1 MFDSLKQNLKQALR
15 ALRNNRLYTLII
27 VTMLTL
33 GISGTTVIFS
43 AVNSILLRPLPYA
56 NADRIV
62 YVWLS
67 EASRGIDKS
76 PLSIPELQDYRTQS
90 KTLDGVAAMFDT
102 TLNVSFAD
110 YPEQISVSLITS
122 NLLDVLGAKPL
133 LGRNF
138 LPEEEV
144 VGNHRVV
151 ILSHSLWQRRFG
163 GNPNIIGQSI
173 TANGNP
179 RVVVGIMPSD
189 FKFPNRETEIWM
201 PLALNPAEPETRGSR
216 WVIAVALPK
225 AGISLDQTQ
234 TDLSTIASR
243 LQQEYPEN
251 RGVTVRVVPLATEV
265 FGTIKLPLQML
276 LSATLIVLLI
286 VCANVASLMLARAA
300 VRERE
305 MAIRAALGAGRR
317 RLIWQLMIESIVL
330 ALTAGVLGTLLSL
343 WFVKLLVAYGV
354 HALPQLQDVGI
365 DRRALIFTAGL
376 SLLTSVLFGLVP
388 ALKASKPELQESLKE
403 GRRSTVLS
411 SGGRRLFN
419 MLVISEIT
427 LSFILLIGAGLLLR
441 SFIQLL
447 RVDPGFRPDN
457 VLTMEMSLT
466 GPKYRADSAAVSTF
480 FVQLMQR
487 IRTLPGVQTT
497 GATQSIPLGSGDRYY
512 MFVDSQDRAD
522 DSTREGRPSVAFFQI
537 TPEYFQAI
545 GTPLLRG
552 RAFVDQDDAQHPP
565 VAIISERVAQVYF
578 PNQDPVG
585 KNIHLG
591 EPGGWGPWLSVVG
604 VVPDIKF
611 EDLNTTPAMQVYTP
625 HQQGLQVQAPFTRM
639 VLAVRTTSD
648 PATLTTAIREQV
660 RSIDPNQPVTKIT
673 TLSQLLNDSLAQR
686 RFILLLLV
694 VFASMALLLAAI
706 GLYGTL
712 SYMVTQRRHEIATR
726 MALGAQQRDV
736 LTLILRQGMV
746 LVVIGVAMGLITAY
760 LATRLV
766 ESLLYS
772 VSPNDPFT
780 FLGVSLLI
788 AIISL
793 LASFVPA
800 YKASKVDPIKVLR
813 DG

>member
-1 MFDSLKQNLKQALR
+1 MFDSLKLSLKQALR
-15 ALRNNRLYTLII
+15 SLLSNRFYTLII

-76 PLSIPELQDYRTQS
+76 PLSIPELQDYRSQN
-90 KTLDGVAAMFDT
+90 KTLDGVAAMFDS
-102 TLNVSFAD
+102 TLNVSFTD
-110 YPEQISVSLITS
+110 YPEQITTSLISS

-138 LPEEEV
+138 MPEEEV
-144 VGNHRVV
+144 LGHHRVA

-179 RVVVGIMPSD
+179 RVVVGVMPAD
-189 FKFPNRETEIWM
+189 FKFPDRETEIWI
-201 PLALNPAEPETRGSR
+201 PLALNPSQPETRGSR

-225 AGISLDQTQ
+225 SGVKLDQAQ
-234 TDLSTIASR
+234 ADLSTIASR

-276 LSATLIVLLI
+276 LSATMIVLLI

-305 MAIRAALGAGRR
+305 LAIRAALGAGRR
-317 RLIWQLMIESIVL
+317 RLIWQLMTESIVL
-330 ALTAGVLGTLLSL
+330 ALGAGVLGTLLSL
-343 WFVKLLVAYGV
+343 WFIKLLIAYGV

-365 DRRALIFTAGL
+365 DRRALLFTAAL

-388 ALKASKPELQESLKE
+388 ALKVSKPKLQETLKE

-419 MLVISEIT
+419 VLVISEIT
-427 LSFILLIGAGLLLR
+427 LSVILLIGAGLLLR

-447 RVDPGFRPDN
+447 RVNPGFQPEN
-457 VLTMEMSLT
+457 VLTMETTLT
-466 GPKYRADSAAVSTF
+466 GPKYRESPAISAF
-480 FVQLMQR
+480 FTQLMQR
-487 IRTLPGVQTT
+487 IRALPGVQTA
-497 GATQSIPLGSGDRYY
+497 GATQCMPLGSGDKYY
-512 MFVDSQDRAD
+512 MFVDSQEHTD
-522 DSTREGRPSVAFFQI
+522 DTTREGRPSVAFFQI
-537 TPEYFQAI
+537 TPDYFQAI
-545 GTPLLRG
+545 GTPLLKG

-565 VAIISERVAQVYF
+565 VAIISERVAQIYF
-578 PNQDPVG
+578 PSQDPIG

-591 EPGGWGPWLSVVG
+591 APGGWGPWLSVVG
-604 VVPDIKF
+604 IVPDIRF
-611 EDLNTTPAMQVYTP
+611 EDLNQTPTMQVYTP
-625 HQQGLQVQAPFTRM
+625 HQQGQQVQAPFTRM
-639 VLAVRTTSD
+639 VLAVRTTTD
-648 PATLTTAIREQV
+648 PAALTTAIREQV
-660 RSIDPNQPVTKIT
+660 RSIDPNQPVTKIA
-673 TLSQLLNDSLAQR
+673 TLSQLLSDSLAQR
-686 RFILLLLV
+686 RFIMFLLV

-746 LVVIGVAMGLITAY
+746 LMVIGIAMGLITAY
-760 LATRLV
+760 LVTRLV
-766 ESLLYS
+766 ASLLFS

-780 FLGVSLLI
+780 FIGVSLLI
-788 AIISL
+788 AVISL
-793 LASFVPA
+793 LASFIPA
-800 YKASKVDPIKVLR
+800 YKASKVDPLTVLR
-813 DG
+813 NG